1 MRYAGPGGRYQFH
14 LLWTELDMGQ
24 GRRVATAVDGAPLF
38 DTTTEA
44 GPHAMTVHAN
54 YADSTRPGFHYH
66 IETTHL
72 RSCTSNEQIDV
83 LFQIREKGPG
93 AFTIDP
99 IAKGGSQLPL
109 EGPLR
114 LGGIPSGS

>member
-1 MRYAGPGGRYQFH
+1 
-14 LLWTELDMGQ
+14 MGQ

-44 GPHAMTVHAN
+44 GRHAVTVHVN

-66 IETTHL
+66 VETTHFQ
-72 RSCTSNEQIDV
+72 SCTSGEQIDV
-83 LFQIREKGPG
+83 LFQVREKAPRF
-93 AFTIDP
+93 FTIDP

-114 LGGIPSGS
+114 PGGIPSGR